1 MNKFKIIIA
10 AITFFCA
17 SCSNKNADKKDA
29 ANNTAPVNVKAFTLK
44 SDSIKKQI
52 SLPGEILP
60 YERVQIRSKV
70 TGYIGKINVDIGSE
84 VKRGDVLVVID
95 APEIKSKSVEAL
107 GKKNSAESKFLSS
120 KDSYERLLKASAI
133 KGAISENDLQLTKN
147 KFVAD
152 SSEFQA
158 ALYAYQS
165 YKEMESYLTITAP
178 FNGTITKR
186 NSDEGAY
193 IGNPTD
199 KPILEIENNNILRL
213 RVSVPEALIGV
224 KLLENKGQFTTR
236 GIPDKKFTAVLSRKA
251 GSVDIATRS
260 EIWEFEVNNENKLIK
275 SGMFADVKMTVI
287 RDGKSFVI
295 PFSSILTTLEKKVVI
310 RIKNGKTELID
321 ISQGIN
327 LPDKAEI
334 FGNLFVGDTL
344 VLKANEELK
353 QDTKVIA
360 KFE

>member
-1 MNKFKIIIA
+1 MKKLKIIIA
-10 AITFFCA
+10 VATFFCA
-17 SCSNKNADKKDA
+17 ACSNKNSDKNDA
-29 ANNTAPVNVKAFTLK
+29 ANNSAPINVKAFILK

-60 YERVQIRSKV
+60 YEKVQIRSKV
-70 TGYIGKINVDIGSE
+70 SGYVGKINVDIGSE
-84 VKRGDVLVVID
+84 VKKGQVLVIIE
-95 APEIKSKSVEAL
+95 APEIKSKSIEAL

-133 KGAISENDLQLTKN
+133 KGAISENDLQVAKN
-147 KFVAD
+147 KFMAD

-158 ALYAYQS
+158 ALSAYQS

-186 NSDEGAY
+186 NADEGAY

-199 KPILEIENNNILRL
+199 KPILEMENDNTLRL
-213 RVSVPEALIGV
+213 RVAVPEALVGI
-224 KLLENKGQFTTR
+224 KLLDNKVQFTTR
-236 GIPDKKFTAVLSRKA
+236 GIPDKKFTATLSRKA
-251 GSVDIATRS
+251 GSIDVATRS
-260 EIWEFEVNNENKLIK
+260 EVWEFEVNNENKIIK
-275 SGMFADVKMTVI
+275 SGMFADVKLTVV
-287 RDGKSFVI
+287 REGKSLVV
-295 PFSSILTTLEKKVVI
+295 PFSAVLTTLEKKVVI
-310 RIKNGKTELID
+310 RISNGKTEWID

-327 LPDKAEI
+327 LPDKTEI
-334 FGNLFVGDTL
+334 FGNINLGDTL

-353 QDTKVIA
+353 TDTKVIA